1 MALTTD
7 TSEQFTV
14 GGKISRGIWTT
25 LAGLL
30 VGVVATAS
38 ASYSTDGDIG
48 AVTAAAES
56 HAQTTA
62 RTEIAAH
69 RADTERAMLTQRAEM
84 DRQIEAQRQAV
95 AATLSRGETVQ
106 REMAGTVTELGKA
119 VSRIEGRLEA
129 RPRR

>member
-1 MALTTD
+1 MATTTD

-25 LAGLL
+25 MAGLL
-30 VGVVATAS
+30 VGAGVTAGVS
-38 ASYSTDGDIG
+38 HSTGGDIG
-48 AVTAAAES
+48 AAPAAAENRPAPTF
-56 HAQTTA
+56 HA
-62 RTEIAAH
+62 EIAIH
-69 RADTERAMLTQRAEM
+69 RADTDRALVNQRAE
-84 DRQIEAQRQAV
+84 V
-95 AATLSRGETVQ
+95 AAILARVETVQ

>member
-1 MALTTD
+1 MAD
-7 TSEQFTV
+7 TEQFTV

-25 LAGLL
+25 MAGLL

-48 AVTAAAES
+48 TVTAAAES
-56 HAQTTA
+56 RAQTTA

-69 RADTERAMLTQRAEM
+69 RADTERAMLTQRAET

-95 AATLSRGETVQ
+95 AATLSRVETVQ